1 MTELKGLLSLQSFVI
16 NGTSMFKFFES
27 LVDPFC
33 AYKETDNP
41 PKEISNFL
49 KDYTK
54 PFYFLF
60 GVTAFFAFLLATIEL
75 LLIYGIGQIV
85 DLMQTGSRQEILE
98 NGFFIG
104 FFLVLAGVGMP
115 VIASIA
121 VLLNNNSLM
130 PNIATLF
137 RWRGHRQVMRQSVGW
152 FENDFAG
159 RIANRVMQ
167 TPRSAGEVIYHV
179 FDAFSYILAYL
190 VGALFLLVTAEIEL
204 IVPLLVWM
212 FAYGYL
218 IIFVVKRIQP
228 ASQAAADA
236 RSNLNGY
243 MVDAYTN
250 IQSVKLFSNEKK
262 ELEYARG
269 AIADTRNTI
278 IRELRLYSIMD
289 ISLSFLNG
297 ILTAGTIGWAIW
309 LWYSEQTSV
318 GVVAAAATLVL
329 RISAMSGWIM
339 WAASTFFRELGV
351 IREGLETIAQ
361 PVKLVDHK
369 KARHLNLG
377 DAKIEVQN
385 LYHHYGRN
393 FGGLDNL
400 NIKIPAGQKVGLV
413 GPSGAG
419 KSTLFKLLL
428 RFYDV
433 ERGKILID
441 EQDISLIKQ
450 ESLRHHI
457 GTIQQESSL
466 LHRSIRENISY
477 GKSDATENE
486 IISAAKKA
494 RAHEFIINLEDT
506 DGNKGYSSKVGER
519 GVKLS
524 GGQRQ
529 RVALARVI
537 LKDAPILLMDEATSA
552 LDSDIEAAIKE
563 TLSYIMKGKTVI
575 AIAHRLSTLV
585 HMDRILVMEAG
596 RIVEDGSHTDLLKND
611 GLYAKLWSQQS
622 GGFLQTKIT

>member
-1 MTELKGLLSLQSFVI
+1 
-16 NGTSMFKFFES
+16 MFKFFES

-33 AYKETDNP
+33 TYKETDSP

-60 GVTAFFAFLLATIEL
+60 GVTAFFAFLLASIEL

-190 VGALFLLVTAEIEL
+190 VGALFLLVTTEIEL

-441 EQDISLIKQ
+441 EQDISMIKQ

-622 GGFLQTKIT
+622 GGFLQTMIT

>member
-1 MTELKGLLSLQSFVI
+1 
-16 NGTSMFKFFES
+16 
-27 LVDPFC
+27 
-33 AYKETDNP
+33 
-41 PKEISNFL
+41 
-49 KDYTK
+49 
-54 PFYFLF
+54 
-60 GVTAFFAFLLATIEL
+60 
-75 LLIYGIGQIV
+75 
-85 DLMQTGSRQEILE
+85 
-98 NGFFIG
+98 
-104 FFLVLAGVGMP
+104 
-115 VIASIA
+115 
-121 VLLNNNSLM
+121 M

-318 GVVAAAATLVL
+318 GGVAAAATLVL

-441 EQDISLIKQ
+441 EQDISMIKQ
-450 ESLRHHI
+450 ESLRLNI

>member
-16 NGTSMFKFFES
+16 NGTSMFKFFEN

-33 AYKETDNP
+33 TYKETNSP

-60 GVTAFFAFLLATIEL
+60 GVTAFFAFLLASIEL

-369 KARHLNLG
+369 KAQHLNLG

-441 EQDISLIKQ
+441 EEDISRIKQ
-450 ESLRHHI
+450 GSLRHHI

-494 RAHEFIINLEDT
+494 RAHEFIVNLEDT

-596 RIVEDGSHTDLLKND
+596 RIVEDGSHSDLLKND

-622 GGFLQTKIT
+622 GGFLQTIIT

>member
-1 MTELKGLLSLQSFVI
+1 
-16 NGTSMFKFFES
+16 MFKFFES

-33 AYKETDNP
+33 TYEETDTP

-60 GVTAFFAFLLATIEL
+60 GVTAFFAFLLASIEL

-369 KARHLNLG
+369 KAQHLNLG

-441 EQDISLIKQ
+441 EQDISMIKQ

-596 RIVEDGSHTDLLKND
+596 RIVEDGSHSDLLKND

-622 GGFLQTKIT
+622 GGFLQTIIT

>member
-33 AYKETDNP
+33 TYKETDSP

-441 EQDISLIKQ
+441 EQDISMIKQ

-494 RAHEFIINLEDT
+494 RAHEFIVNLEDT

-622 GGFLQTKIT
+622 GGFLQTMIT

>member
-33 AYKETDNP
+33 TYKETDSP

-250 IQSVKLFSNEKK
+250 IQSVKLFSNEKN

-441 EQDISLIKQ
+441 EQDISMIKQ

-477 GKSDATENE
+477 GKSEATENE

-622 GGFLQTKIT
+622 GGFLQTMIT

>member
-33 AYKETDNP
+33 TYKETDSP

-60 GVTAFFAFLLATIEL
+60 GVTAFFAFLLASIEL

-441 EQDISLIKQ
+441 EQDISMIKQ

>member
-1 MTELKGLLSLQSFVI
+1 
-16 NGTSMFKFFES
+16 MFKFFES

-33 AYKETDNP
+33 QYEETDTP
-41 PKEISNFL
+41 PREISNFL
-49 KDYTK
+49 RDYTK

-85 DLMQTGSRQEILE
+85 DLMQTGSRQDILD
-98 NGFFIG
+98 NGLFIA
-104 FFLVLAGVGMP
+104 FFLILAGIGMP
-115 VIASIA
+115 LIASIT

-179 FDAFSYILAYL
+179 FDAFSYIVAYL
-190 VGALFLLVTAEIEL
+190 LGALFLLLNAEMEL
-204 IVPLLVWM
+204 IIPLLLWM

-218 IIFVVKRIQP
+218 IVFVVKRIQP

-243 MVDAYTN
+243 IVDAYTN
-250 IQSVKLFSNEKK
+250 IQSVKLFSNEQK
-262 ELEYARG
+262 ELEYARE

-278 IRELRLYSIMD
+278 IKELRLYSIMD

-309 LWYSEQTSV
+309 LWYSGQTSV

-339 WAASTFFRELGV
+339 WATSTFFRELGV
-351 IREGLETIAQ
+351 IREGLETITE
-361 PVKLVDHK
+361 KIELVDHE
-369 KARHLNLG
+369 KADQLNLG
-377 DAKIEVQN
+377 NAKIEVQN
-385 LYHHYGRN
+385 LYHHYGKD

-433 ERGKILID
+433 EKGKILID
-441 EQDISLIKQ
+441 DQNISLIKQ

-457 GTIQQESSL
+457 GTIQQDSSL

-477 GKSDATENE
+477 GKPDATEEE
-486 IISAAKKA
+486 IINAARKA
-494 RAHEFIINLEDT
+494 RAHEFIINLRDT
-506 DGNKGYSSKVGER
+506 DGNQGYSSKVGER

-529 RVALARVI
+529 RIALARVI

-563 TLSYIMKGKTVI
+563 TFSYLMEGKTVI
-575 AIAHRLSTLV
+575 AIAHRLSTIV
-585 HMDRILVMEAG
+585 NMDRILVMNNG
-596 RIVEDGSHTDLLKND
+596 RIIEDGSHTDLLANN
-611 GLYAKLWSQQS
+611 GLYAKLWAQQS
-622 GGFLQTKIT
+622 GGFIQTTVK

>member
-33 AYKETDNP
+33 TYEETDTP

-85 DLMQTGSRQEILE
+85 DLMQTGSRQEILD

-104 FFLVLAGVGMP
+104 FFLILAGVGMP

-441 EQDISLIKQ
+441 EQDISMIKQ
-450 ESLRHHI
+450 ESLRLNI